1 MPLAKAKSKILPQL
15 PQPRWD
21 EDEHALWL
29 DTVLV
34 KKFDVRAPLQ
44 EFILK
49 QFQIANWPPIIT
61 VKHLPG
67 DSDRP
72 LQDRIHDLIFG
83 LNSNQ
88 KAGKIYFY
96 RSGQG
101 NEIGWEL
108 TPTHKKGPR
117 KKSIPPAE

>member
-1 MPLAKAKSKILPQL
+1 MPLAKAKSKIPPQL

-21 EDEHALWL
+21 EDAHTLWL

-44 EFILK
+44 EFILML
-49 QFQIANWPPIIT
+49 FQNGNWPPIIT
-61 VKHLPG
+61 LKHLPG

-72 LQDRIHDLIFG
+72 LQDRIHDTVEA
-83 LNSNQ
+83 LNHCQTST
-88 KAGKIYFY
+88 KIYFF
-96 RSGQG
+96 RTGQG

-108 TPTHKKGPR
+108 TPTHKKVPR
-117 KKSIPPAE
+117 KNSIPPAE

>member
-1 MPLAKAKSKILPQL
+1 MPTAKTKSKIPLQL
-15 PQPRWD
+15 PNLRWD
-21 EDEHALWL
+21 AHTHTLWL

-44 EFILK
+44 EFILML
-49 QFQIANWPPIIT
+49 FQNGNWPPIIT

-67 DSDRP
+67 ESDRP
-72 LQDRIHDLIFG
+72 HQDRIHDLVFG
-83 LNSNQ
+83 LNHDQ
-88 KAGKIYFY
+88 KAANIFFF
-96 RSGQG
+96 RNGQG

>member
-1 MPLAKAKSKILPQL
+1 MPTAKTKPKTPPQL

-21 EDEHALWL
+21 ADAHSLWL
-29 DTVLV
+29 ATAIV

-44 EFILK
+44 EVILNL
-49 QFQIANWPPIIT
+49 FQYANWPPIIT
-61 VKHLPG
+61 VKQLPG
-67 DSDRP
+67 NSDRP
-72 LQDRIHDLIFG
+72 LQDRIHDLVLG

-88 KAGKIYFY
+88 KAGKIYFF

-101 NEIGWEL
+101 NEIGWEV

-117 KKSIPPAE
+117 KKSIAPAE